1 MYQPYAVPISVKCIV
16 VEDGKV
22 WLRKNERDEWELP
35 GGKLDKGEQPET
47 TAAREA
53 LEELGVVVRTND
65 LVGATLYTIS
75 VSADERRGVFVIAYS
90 CDLIERTGDVEH
102 IGEAGRAEFSAFA
115 PEHIAALPMPQFY
128 KDWIAKS
135 LMKDRL

>member
-35 GGKLDKGEQPET
+35 GGKMDKGEQPET
-47 TAAREA
+47 TATREA
-53 LEELGVVVRTND
+53 LEELGVVVRTHD
-65 LVGATLYTIS
+65 LVGAALYTIS
-75 VSADERRGVFVIAYS
+75 VSPDEQRGVFVIAYT

-102 IGEAGRAEFSAFA
+102 IGEAGHAEFRAFA
-115 PEHIAALPMPQFY
+115 PKHINNLTMPQFY
-128 KDWIAKS
+128 KDWITKS
-135 LMKDRL
+135 LTKDRL